1 MAPFYR
7 GYQSKV
13 SLAQDDIMA
22 VQALYGKKTEKQ
34 NNDIDIG
41 TRIAEPP
48 LPPPPSTSTSTST
61 TPFPAADEDLCQ
73 NSTIDS
79 MITMADGTFAFKG
92 EKYWKLTDDAVA
104 AGYPKSIAENWG
116 GLPGKQDTKIINFIQ
131 HLLRRQD

>member
-7 GYQSKV
+7 GYQSSV
-13 SLAQDDIMA
+13 SLAQDDITA
-22 VQALYGKKTEKQ
+22 VQALYGKKKKKPNTE
-34 NNDIDIG
+34 IG

-48 LPPPPSTSTSTST
+48 PPPPPP
-61 TPFPAADEDLCQ
+61 TPPPSPPSAADDLCQ

-79 MITMADGTFAFKG
+79 MITMTDGTFAFKG

-104 AGYPKSIAENWG
+104 TGYPKTIADHWG
-116 GLPGKQDTKIINFIQ
+116 GLPGTKRSEIINLIH

>member
-7 GYQSKV
+7 GYQSTV
-13 SLAQDDIMA
+13 SLAQDDITA

-34 NNDIDIG
+34 NKEIG
-41 TRIAEPP
+41 TRIAQ
-48 LPPPPSTSTSTST
+48 PPPPQSPP
-61 TPFPAADEDLCQ
+61 TPTPPPAPPAADDLCQ

-104 AGYPKSIAENWG
+104 AGYPKIIADHWV
-116 GLPGKQDTKIINFIQ
+116 GLPGKTKISPSLI
-131 HLLRRQD
+131 

>member
-7 GYQSKV
+7 GYQSSV
-13 SLAQDDIMA
+13 SLAQDDITA
-22 VQALYGKKTEKQ
+22 VQALYGKKTIKQ
-34 NNDIDIG
+34 NKEIG

-48 LPPPPSTSTSTST
+48 PPPPPPPSTPS
-61 TPFPAADEDLCQ
+61 PPAADDLCQ

-79 MITMADGTFAFKG
+79 MITTTEGTFAFKG

-104 AGYPKSIAENWG
+104 AGYPKTIADHWG
-116 GLPGKQDTKIINFIQ
+116 GLPGTKRSGIIYLIH